1 MINFDEE
8 LRKFHPS
15 LELDDA
21 KQAIE
26 TRDLEDVADV
36 LVKMLG
42 QTEAERRAARQPA
55 PMPVP
60 IAEPP
65 LQEGE
70 Q

>member
-36 LVKMLG
+36 LVKM